1 MGYGIGGYLSLE
13 KQAAF
18 GTPVSSSPAYIPFV
32 SESLTE
38 NKNLLTITNLRNVYD
53 SPNDLQGTNNV
64 TGDIV
69 FEPHPIYLG
78 HFLRGC
84 ITAGTVS
91 STLQTSAYL
100 HEFLPAQAE
109 FAEDC
114 TLPPYTITIY
124 KNVGSAYTIADG
136 LIHTLGIEMVAG
148 EIVKC
153 TATVHGRAY
162 TKSAKASPSYIAAD
176 PFTWNQVSLQVGGSA
191 NGVFESA
198 NLTITNPID
207 GIMALN
213 ASTNEARLLRNDFRT
228 ITIDGDQSFENQAQ
242 EAKFRDQSLQAFK
255 FTVTGDTVVGNTGEY
270 NQLTLDMPDV
280 RYTTYAYPI
289 GGPGRITAAYEAK
302 AQYDTTSS
310 YALRTTLQNTAQSY

>member
-1 MGYGIGGYLSLE
+1 MGYGIGGYLTLE
-13 KQAAF
+13 KQTTF
-18 GTPVSSSPAYIPFV
+18 GSPVASSPQYIPFV

-38 NKNLLTITNLRNVYD
+38 NKNLLTIENMRNVYD
-53 SPNDLQGTNNV
+53 SPNDLEGVNNV

-84 ITAGTVS
+84 ITAGTVT
-91 STLQTSAYL
+91 STLVTSSYR

-109 FAEDC
+109 FAENC
-114 TLPPYTITIY
+114 TLPPYTITLY

-136 LIHTLGIEMVAG
+136 LIHTLAIEMVAG
-148 EIVKC
+148 EIIKC

-162 TKSAKASPSYIAAD
+162 TKSGKNTPSYIAAD
-176 PFTWNQVSLQVGGSA
+176 PFVWNQVSLQVGGSA
-191 NGVFESA
+191 NGDFESA
-198 NLTITNPID
+198 TVTIENPIE
-207 GIMALN
+207 GITALN
-213 ASTNEARLLRNDFRT
+213 ASTNEARLLRSEYRNVT
-228 ITIDGDQSFENQAQ
+228 ITGDQSFQNQAQ
-242 EAKFRDQSLQAFK
+242 EAKFRDQSLQSFK
-255 FTVTGDTVVGNTGEY
+255 FTVTGATVGTAADI

-280 RYTTYAYPI
+280 RYTTFAYPI

-310 YALRTTLQNTAQSY
+310 YSIRTTLQNTAASY